1 MARVI
6 GDISISLDGYV
17 TGPDPGPDNGLGDGG
32 AGTPLFHGGPPRVL
46 RQLRVRQ
53 SAPATHL
60 TYRVD

>member
-6 GDISISLDGYV
+6 GDVSISLDGYV
-17 TGPDPGPDNGLGDGG
+17 TGPDPGPDNGLG
-32 AGTPLFHGGPPRVL
+32 AGTPLFHGGPPRAL

-53 SAPATHL
+53 SAHATHL